1 MKCNQQELFGA
12 IGEMKKARLV
22 KPGTAEVIYKDR
34 SDARMAVKKYHQRE
48 LDGSYFQSILWRN
61 ICTTNC
67 LHGCKQ
73 INYVFCRSANVSG
86 AHFECRAQGH

>member
-34 SDARMAVKKYHQRE
+34 SDAQMAVKKYHQRE
-48 LDGSYFQSILWRN
+48 LDGSSLCSVCNVYCDATFVPQ
-61 ICTTNC
+61 TT
-67 LHGCKQ
+67 LTDVKK
-73 INYVFCRSANVSG
+73 
-86 AHFECRAQGH
+86 